1 MLPLLIVQVVVF
13 QMPNKT
19 NAQDSYIL
27 LNCPP
32 DSNYTIPSP
41 YKTDLDRLL
50 SGLIV
55 SASQSPSLFANA
67 SVGTVYGFAQCRPD
81 ASISTCFTCLN
92 LSISTFAA
100 QCPLQRSAAVR
111 FDSCL
116 LRYSDRRFFS
126 QLSVDTPRIIVNG
139 GNASNPSALNQQ
151 LTTLMNVATS
161 EAPKSAA
168 RFAAGVRNFSQVEYI
183 FGMVDCTRDLSS
195 DDCARCLGEVVSLL
209 PINGYGKLGA
219 QVSRIS
225 CVARF
230 ENYRFFSFSLLP
242 SPPPGNNTDT
252 TTTITGGKSKNGT
265 STLVLA
271 VVVPLVIVGPLLV
284 ATICTYSLMRRRRR
298 AAVRKAQRSTGEGIS
313 GDCLLFDLGT
323 LRHATNNFSDEN
335 KLGEGGF
342 GSVYK
347 GELSDGQL
355 IAVKRF
361 SWNSGQG
368 VEELKNEVDLLAK
381 LQHRNLVRL
390 LGCCL
395 EEEEKLLVYEYL
407 PNTSLNK
414 YLFGEDLARRGN
426 LDWKSRYKIIEGIGR
441 GLLYLHEDSRLRII
455 HRDLKASN
463 ILLDVDMNPKI
474 SDFGIAKLFYLDE
487 TQGNTSLIA
496 GTYGYMAPEYAMHG
510 QFSTKSDV
518 YSYGVLVLEIVTG
531 QKASGFRGHGNASDL
546 LTFLWQHWKGGKA
559 LEMKDQSLVGDNSIH
574 DEQVLRCIQIGL
586 LCVQE
591 DPSERPSMASV
602 VLMLNSSYI
611 PLRSP
616 SAPASFSRDSM
627 TSGEPRDRAP
637 DLKENE
643 QSNGCTT
650 HSSTTS
656 INDVSISLM
665 EPRTNSQDA
674 PLILQCP
681 PDSNYTIPS
690 SYKNDLDRL
699 LSSLITSASRSPALF
714 SNASLGD
721 VYGLAQCRPDA
732 SITDCAACLNRSVST
747 FASQCLLRRSAATRF
762 DLCLLRYSDR
772 RFFSQLVADKPG
784 VIVNGKDAPD
794 PSVFNQQLNAL
805 LGEISSVAPK
815 SASRYA
821 VAVKN
826 STQSQLIYGRGEVI
840 SGECLMFHLGIL
852 RDATDN
858 FSDANKLGE
867 GGFGSVFKGKLNDGQ
882 EIAVKRFAGTSAQ
895 GLVEL
900 KNEVA
905 FLAKLQHKNL
915 VKLLGCCLE
924 QQEKLL
930 VYEYLPNTSL
940 DRYLFDPVKRQQ
952 LDWARRFRI
961 IEGVSRGLVYLHED
975 SRLKIIHRDLKASN
989 ILLDQDMSPRIS
1001 DFGIAKLFDV
1011 DETHGST
1018 TRIAGT

>member
-1 MLPLLIVQVVVF
+1 
-13 QMPNKT
+13 MPNKT

-139 GNASNPSALNQQ
+139 G
-151 LTTLMNVATS
+151 
-161 EAPKSAA
+161 
-168 RFAAGVRNFSQVEYI
+168 
-183 FGMVDCTRDLSS
+183 
-195 DDCARCLGEVVSLL
+195 
-209 PINGYGKLGA
+209 A

-284 ATICTYSLMRRRRR
+284 ATICTCSLMMRRRR
-298 AAVRKAQRSTGEGIS
+298 AAVRKGQRSGEEAIS

-637 DLKENE
+637 DLQENE

-699 LSSLITSASRSPALF
+699 LSSIITSASRSPALF

-826 STQSQLIYGRGEVI
+826 STQSQLIYGMVQCTRDLSVTDCARCLDEEVA
-840 SGECLMFHLGIL
+840 LFP
-852 RDATDN
+852 TN
-858 FSDANKLGE
+858 
-867 GGFGSVFKGKLNDGQ
+867 GFGRAGAQIFRLSCTARFESYNFFSLSILPPPPPSPPLPPPPPPLLPPPGNYSPTGCTSSGKNSNTTTLVLAVAIPLVAVIVLLLAIFFCLWWRGKLNDGQ

-975 SRLKIIHRDLKASN
+975 SSLKIIHQDLKASN

>member
-92 LSISTFAA
+92 LSISTFAT

-116 LRYSDRRFFS
+116 LLYSDRRFFS

-139 GNASNPSALNQQ
+139 GDASNPSALNQQ

-219 QVSRIS
+219 RVSRIS

-252 TTTITGGKSKNGT
+252 ATITGGKSKNGT

-271 VVVPLVIVGPLLV
+271 VVVPLVIVGPLLL
-284 ATICTYSLMRRRRR
+284 ATICTYSLMMRRRR
-298 AAVRKAQRSTGEGIS
+298 AAVRKGQRSTGEGIS

-381 LQHRNLVRL
+381 LQHRNLSE
-390 LGCCL
+390 LGEIGEL
-395 EEEEKLLVYEYL
+395 WPARSVADHLYNRGKSRSGPED
-407 PNTSLNK
+407 LNK

-546 LTFLWQHWKGGKA
+546 LTF
-559 LEMKDQSLVGDNSIH
+559 
-574 DEQVLRCIQIGL
+574 
-586 LCVQE
+586 E
-591 DPSERPSMASV
+591 DPSDRPSMASV

-616 SAPASFSRDSM
+616 SAPASFS
-627 TSGEPRDRAP
+627 
-637 DLKENE
+637 
-643 QSNGCTT
+643 
-650 HSSTTS
+650 
-656 INDVSISLM
+656 
-665 EPRTNSQDA
+665 
-674 PLILQCP
+674 
-681 PDSNYTIPS
+681 
-690 SYKNDLDRL
+690 
-699 LSSLITSASRSPALF
+699 
-714 SNASLGD
+714 
-721 VYGLAQCRPDA
+721 
-732 SITDCAACLNRSVST
+732 
-747 FASQCLLRRSAATRF
+747 
-762 DLCLLRYSDR
+762 
-772 RFFSQLVADKPG
+772 
-784 VIVNGKDAPD
+784 
-794 PSVFNQQLNAL
+794 
-805 LGEISSVAPK
+805 
-815 SASRYA
+815 
-821 VAVKN
+821 
-826 STQSQLIYGRGEVI
+826 
-840 SGECLMFHLGIL
+840 LGI
-852 RDATDN
+852 A
-858 FSDANKLGE
+858 
-867 GGFGSVFKGKLNDGQ
+867 
-882 EIAVKRFAGTSAQ
+882 
-895 GLVEL
+895 
-900 KNEVA
+900 
-905 FLAKLQHKNL
+905 
-915 VKLLGCCLE
+915 
-924 QQEKLL
+924 
-930 VYEYLPNTSL
+930 
-940 DRYLFDPVKRQQ
+940 
-952 LDWARRFRI
+952 
-961 IEGVSRGLVYLHED
+961 
-975 SRLKIIHRDLKASN
+975 
-989 ILLDQDMSPRIS
+989 
-1001 DFGIAKLFDV
+1001 
-1011 DETHGST
+1011 
-1018 TRIAGT
+1018 

>member
-55 SASQSPSLFANA
+55 SSLPIPPLLLAPHFGRVSN
-67 SVGTVYGFAQCRPD
+67 GFARCRPD
-81 ASISTCFTCLN
+81 ASISTRLHASTSPSLPSPPN
-92 LSISTFAA
+92 ALSGSA
-100 QCPLQRSAAVR
+100 AAVR
-111 FDSCL
+111 FDKCL
-116 LRYSDRRFFS
+116 LSYSTGRFFS
-126 QLSVDTPRIIVNG
+126 QLSRRPPVDNATPCLLHG
-139 GNASNPSALNQQ
+139 GRGSPGVKGVLEHPLDPPSLR
-151 LTTLMNVATS
+151 
-161 EAPKSAA
+161 P
-168 RFAAGVRNFSQVEYI
+168 
-183 FGMVDCTRDLSS
+183 
-195 DDCARCLGEVVSLL
+195 CAR
-209 PINGYGKLGA
+209 
-219 QVSRIS
+219 VSRIS

-242 SPPPGNNTDT
+242 SPPPGNDTDT
-252 TTTITGGKSKNGT
+252 ATITGGKSKNGT

-271 VVVPLVIVGPLLV
+271 VVVPLVIVGPLLL

-298 AAVRKAQRSTGEGIS
+298 AAVRKGQRNGESIS

-414 YLFGEDLARRGN
+414 YLFGEDLARREN

-518 YSYGVLVLEIVTG
+518 YIM
-531 QKASGFRGHGNASDL
+531 A
-546 LTFLWQHWKGGKA
+546 A
-559 LEMKDQSLVGDNSIH
+559 LEGREGIR
-574 DEQVLRCIQIGL
+574 DEG
-586 LCVQE
+586 
-591 DPSERPSMASV
+591 
-602 VLMLNSSYI
+602 
-611 PLRSP
+611 
-616 SAPASFSRDSM
+616 
-627 TSGEPRDRAP
+627 
-637 DLKENE
+637 
-643 QSNGCTT
+643 
-650 HSSTTS
+650 
-656 INDVSISLM
+656 
-665 EPRTNSQDA
+665 
-674 PLILQCP
+674 
-681 PDSNYTIPS
+681 
-690 SYKNDLDRL
+690 
-699 LSSLITSASRSPALF
+699 
-714 SNASLGD
+714 
-721 VYGLAQCRPDA
+721 
-732 SITDCAACLNRSVST
+732 
-747 FASQCLLRRSAATRF
+747 
-762 DLCLLRYSDR
+762 
-772 RFFSQLVADKPG
+772 
-784 VIVNGKDAPD
+784 
-794 PSVFNQQLNAL
+794 
-805 LGEISSVAPK
+805 PK
-815 SASRYA
+815 S
-821 VAVKN
+821 
-826 STQSQLIYGRGEVI
+826 
-840 SGECLMFHLGIL
+840 
-852 RDATDN
+852 
-858 FSDANKLGE
+858 
-867 GGFGSVFKGKLNDGQ
+867 
-882 EIAVKRFAGTSAQ
+882 
-895 GLVEL
+895 
-900 KNEVA
+900 
-905 FLAKLQHKNL
+905 
-915 VKLLGCCLE
+915 
-924 QQEKLL
+924 
-930 VYEYLPNTSL
+930 
-940 DRYLFDPVKRQQ
+940 
-952 LDWARRFRI
+952 
-961 IEGVSRGLVYLHED
+961 SRGQQH
-975 SRLKIIHRDLKASN
+975 
-989 ILLDQDMSPRIS
+989 P
-1001 DFGIAKLFDV
+1001 G
-1011 DETHGST
+1011 
-1018 TRIAGT
+1018 